1 MTLDNEDQRV
11 ILLQA
16 LTSVTVQADYKGL
29 CEIFPK
35 LQATVEAVKAATVA
49 EAATLPSREGQELP

>member
-16 LTSVTVQADYKGL
+16 LTSVTVQSDYKGL

-35 LQATVEAVKAATVA
+35 LQAAVEAVKAATVA
-49 EAATLPSREGQELP
+49 EGSGVTKPEEG